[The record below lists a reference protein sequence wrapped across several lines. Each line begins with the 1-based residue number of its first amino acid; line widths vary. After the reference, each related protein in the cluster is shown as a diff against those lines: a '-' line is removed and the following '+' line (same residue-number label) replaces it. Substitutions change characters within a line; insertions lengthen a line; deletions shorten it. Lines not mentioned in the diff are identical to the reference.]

1 MVERKRHTILQQTQA
16 NSGED
21 RVMSQTQT
29 PIEETTDKDDK
40 HPYHVKKKILKK
52 LPLVKRR
59 K

>member
-1 MVERKRHTILQQTQA
+1 MAQA
-16 NSGED
+16 
-21 RVMSQTQT
+21 QT
-29 PIEETTDKDDK
+29 PIEETTDHADK